1 MSAQWHADHCV
12 MCLSIVYGTRCTFLE
27 RCVVPRSASIVLV
40 LMYPPHLIVE
50 LHTHAAKGLAQR
62 LTSSSSGSSSSTV
75 TADGDSSNS
84 VSTEGWNWSAV
95 DYFLP
100 EDLDSGVLVQV
111 ALEPDLS
118 YAFEELLRPDAG
130 FEIYMR
136 DIADYGYASSSSTA
150 NTVDKLHSS
159 SSGSSE
165 VVGEATFL
173 ELAARAEAQGHV
185 AIGID
190 RARTDSSSS
199 GSSERE
205 QILCPDKR
213 TQYTLRKGDRL
224 IVLATYT
231 QK

>member
-1 MSAQWHADHCV
+1 
-12 MCLSIVYGTRCTFLE
+12 
-27 RCVVPRSASIVLV
+27 
-40 LMYPPHLIVE
+40 
-50 LHTHAAKGLAQR
+50 
-62 LTSSSSGSSSSTV
+62 
-75 TADGDSSNS
+75 
-84 VSTEGWNWSAV
+84 
-95 DYFLP
+95 
-100 EDLDSGVLVQV
+100 
-111 ALEPDLS
+111 LS

-150 NTVDKLHSS
+150 NTIDKLHSS
-159 SSGSSE
+159 SSSE

-173 ELAARAEAQGHV
+173 ELAARAEARGHV

-190 RARTDSSSS
+190 RARTGSSSS
-199 GSSERE
+199 GSSTERE

-213 TQYTLRKGDRL
+213 RQYTLRRGDRL